1 MFKKIICVLLACFCI
16 SASAFSQAKERKVI
30 TADDEDW
37 VWYEFKAKV
46 LMKNYKFYAFKTE
59 AQLKNRGPAVL
70 DKCGWGIG
78 PEESLEQ
85 FFALH
90 RFEKTVIFDELK
102 AIMKEKGYKYAFTT
116 YKSTTK
122 DSTTYHLITFLYDA
136 ETDTMYDQVWSR

>member
-1 MFKKIICVLLACFCI
+1 MFKKIICVLVACFC
-16 SASAFSQAKERKVI
+16 FSSVVMAEKESKII

-46 LMKNYKFYAFKTE
+46 LRKNYKFYAFKNE
-59 AQLKNRGPAVL
+59 AQLKNRAPAVL
-70 DKCGWGIG
+70 DKSGWGIG
-78 PEESLEQ
+78 PEESVEQ

-122 DSTTYHLITFLYDA
+122 DSTTFHLISFMYDA
-136 ETDTMYDQVWSR
+136 ETDTMYDQVWTR